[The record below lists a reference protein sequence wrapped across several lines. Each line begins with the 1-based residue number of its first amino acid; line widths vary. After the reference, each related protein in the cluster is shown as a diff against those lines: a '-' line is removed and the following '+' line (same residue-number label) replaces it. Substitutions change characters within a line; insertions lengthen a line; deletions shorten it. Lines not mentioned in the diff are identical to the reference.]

1 MQVPGRCVHVDCIL
15 ESNHWNVGYLVVLV
29 PYMNCTTSTE
39 YSITYYMNVLCTTCS
54 TYIHSYAGCSIRVH
68 YMT

>member
-15 ESNHWNVGYLVVLV
+15 ESNHWNVGYLVV

-39 YSITYYMNVLCTTCS
+39 YSITYYMYGHYLVLYVYPGTSTQVLCILGTF
-54 TYIHSYAGCSIRVH
+54 
-68 YMT
+68 M